1 MGGEPTNAAPPHQRA
16 ERAPLCLP
24 PQAAAASPGEVR
36 RALDCVRLAEEGI
49 EPAHAPLAACAAA
62 AVCAA
67 SDQGVGGC
75 PLREA
80 LPQSEP
86 APLEPEW
93 LTQASDELR
102 ASPVL
107 SSGTGEAAAALGAVA
122 EVEPLAVEAMEAQAA
137 AEVAAAAR
145 GRDALAAQLTN

>member
-62 AVCAA
+62 GVCAA

-80 LPQSEP
+80 LPQSEL

-122 EVEPLAVEAMEAQAA
+122 EAAQAA
-137 AEVAAAAR
+137 AEAAAAAR